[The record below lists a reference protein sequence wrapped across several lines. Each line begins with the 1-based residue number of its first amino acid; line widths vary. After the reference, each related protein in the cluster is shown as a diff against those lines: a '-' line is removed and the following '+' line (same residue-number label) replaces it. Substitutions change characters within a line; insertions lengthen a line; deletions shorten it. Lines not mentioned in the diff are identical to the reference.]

1 MRRREFIALISGA
14 ATVWPFGARAQQ
26 TEQKRR
32 IGVLNSL
39 AETDAEPQAW
49 DAAFRK
55 RLNELGW
62 IEGRNIQLDYRWAA
76 GKVERLQEFAKELI
90 GLKPDVLVAMTTP
103 ATAALHARTRTI
115 PIVFAVVA
123 DPIGS
128 GFVAN
133 LAMPDGNITGFADYE
148 PSLSGK
154 WLGLMRE
161 VAPSVSRVGF
171 LFNPQTAPFAR
182 PYLATFHSAASALA
196 VEPIETPF
204 HSAAEIEAMMIKLG
218 REGGAGVIVLPDTS
232 TVIYRETILSLADRY
247 RLPTVYPFRLFVT
260 AGGLISYGIDLA
272 NQLRGASSYVDRILR
287 GAKPS
292 ELPVQQ
298 PTKFELIIN
307 LKTAKALALSIPP
320 SLLATADE
328 VIEE

>member
-1 MRRREFIALISGA
+1 MRRREFIALVGGA

-32 IGVLNSL
+32 IGVPNSL
-39 AETDAEPQAW
+39 AETDAESQAW

-103 ATAALHARTRTI
+103 ATAVLHARTRTI
-115 PIVFAVVA
+115 PIVFTVVA

-133 LAMPDGNITGFADYE
+133 LAKPDGNITGFADYE

-204 HSAAEIEAMMIKLG
+204 HSATEIEAMMIKLG

-298 PTKFELIIN
+298 PTKYELIIN
-307 LKTAKALALSIPP
+307 LKTAKALGLTVPP
-320 SLLATADE
+320 TLLATADE
-328 VIEE
+328 VIE

>member
-1 MRRREFIALISGA
+1 MRRREFIALVGGA

-32 IGVLNSL
+32 IGVPNSL
-39 AETDAEPQAW
+39 AETDAESQAW

-76 GKVERLQEFAKELI
+76 GKVERLQEFARELI

-103 ATAALHARTRTI
+103 ATAVLHARTRTI
-115 PIVFAVVA
+115 PIVFTVVA

-133 LAMPDGNITGFADYE
+133 LAKPDGNITGFADYE

-204 HSAAEIEAMMIKLG
+204 HSATEIEAMMIKLG

-232 TVIYRETILSLADRY
+232 TVIYRETILSLADRH

-272 NQLRGASSYVDRILR
+272 NQLRGASSYVDRLLR

-298 PTKFELIIN
+298 PTKFEVIIN
-307 LKTAKALALSIPP
+307 LKTAKALGLAVPS

-328 VIEE
+328 VIE

>member
-1 MRRREFIALISGA
+1 MRRREFIALIGS
-14 ATVWPFGARAQQ
+14 ATVCPLAVRAQQ
-26 TEQKRR
+26 GERMRR

-76 GKVERLQEFAKELI
+76 GKVERLQEFAEELVR
-90 GLKPDVLVAMTTP
+90 LNPEVLVAITTP

-115 PIVFAVVA
+115 PIVFTVVA
-123 DPIGS
+123 DPMGS

-133 LAMPDGNITGFADYE
+133 LAKPDGNITGFANYE

-182 PYLATFHSAASALA
+182 PYLDTFHSAALALA
-196 VEPIETPF
+196 IKPIEVPF

-232 TVIYRETILSLADRY
+232 TVIYRETILSLAET
-247 RLPTVYPFRLFVT
+247 LPIAYH
-260 AGGLISYGIDLA
+260 
-272 NQLRGASSYVDRILR
+272 
-287 GAKPS
+287 
-292 ELPVQQ
+292 LPV
-298 PTKFELIIN
+298 PPLCHGRRLN
-307 LKTAKALALSIPP
+307 LLWN
-320 SLLATADE
+320 
-328 VIEE
+328 